1 MIPRHPQAGHDA
13 GVASGWQDF
22 TGMSDNPTPSRVRV
36 KVRSFS
42 EFFGKSKYP
51 FAVDTYQRG
60 FVWNDE
66 KIRQL
71 ADDLAGY
78 QKAHDPKPPYYMG
91 TVLVHF
97 HAKKKKR
104 FIIDG
109 QQRLTALCVLYRQ
122 LKDCLPDKCALTYS
136 PQSARRIRCAAG
148 IFREHLN
155 LPNVDIFQQIVF
167 TVISV
172 NRVDMAFTFFDT
184 QNNRGVPLH
193 ATDLLK
199 AYHLRAVDGE
209 TTERKEALQTLCAR
223 RWEDIQQGAPVMS
236 HDQEFAPSLFTKFLW
251 RARYWTGGRVV
262 YGGHDALMEEFQKQ
276 TWAPEGDHA
285 TIPLY
290 RSRNNRLGTALSLTR
305 DGHSEI
311 HTNRIS
317 LSPYAEDLPFAIRQ
331 PIHKGIGFFL
341 YADKYSALLRRLV
354 HEPTDA
360 KEMLCFREV
369 YEKLLMANSLFLRE
383 VFLLASLMYF
393 DQFDVEKLWEFSLW
407 LEHALG
413 AVRLEKQ
420 YVKYETA
427 QNFIKQDLKNPGN
440 LNLLDVIATGFRPEQ
455 VIGHLKTYH
464 THREIY
470 SSESIEV
477 GKGVQGNYKQAVL
490 AYFGQTKLISLGGKD
505 IWIANKLKRGA
516 E

>member
-1 MIPRHPQAGHDA
+1 
-13 GVASGWQDF
+13 
-22 TGMSDNPTPSRVRV
+22 MSDNPTQSPVRV
-36 KVRSFS
+36 NVRSFS
-42 EFFGKSKYP
+42 DLFGKSKHP

-71 ADDLAGY
+71 ADDLADY
-78 QKAHDPKPPYYMG
+78 QKAPDPKPPYYMG

-97 HAKKKKR
+97 HAQKKKR

-109 QQRLTALCVLYRQ
+109 QQRLTALCVLYQQ
-122 LKDCLPDKCALTYS
+122 LQGCLPEKCALTYS
-136 PQSARRIRCAAG
+136 PQSARRIRRAAG
-148 IFREHLN
+148 IFRDHLN
-155 LPNVDIFQQIVF
+155 LPNADIFQQIVF
-167 TVISV
+167 TVIRV
-172 NRVDMAFTFFDT
+172 NRVDLAFTFFDT

-199 AYHLRAVDGE
+199 AYHLRAVDGA

-223 RWEDIQQGAPVMS
+223 RWEGIQQGAPVMS

-251 RARYWTGGRVV
+251 RARYWTGGRVS

-276 TWAPEGDHA
+276 TWAPEGDNA

-317 LSPYAEDLPFAIRQ
+317 LSPNAEDLPFAIRQ

-354 HEPTDA
+354 HEPT
-360 KEMLCFREV
+360 ESSEVLRYRVV
-369 YEKLLMANSLFLRE
+369 YEKLLMANSIFLRE
-383 VFLLASLMYF
+383 IFLLASLMYF
-393 DQFDVEKLWEFSLW
+393 DQFEDERLWEFSLW

-413 AVRLEKQ
+413 AIRLDKQQVR
-420 YVKYETA
+420 YEAA
-427 QNFIKQDLKNPGN
+427 QNFVKQDPNNPGN
-440 LNLLDVIATGFRPEQ
+440 LNLLDVISTGFRPEQ
-455 VIGHLKTYH
+455 VIGHLKMH
-464 THREIY
+464 HAHSEIY
-470 SSESIEV
+470 ANESIEV
-477 GKGVQGNYKQAVL
+477 GKGVQGSYKQAVL
-490 AYFGQTKLISLGGKD
+490 AYFEQKKRTSLGGKNR
-505 IWIANKLKRGA
+505 WIVEKLKEGA
-516 E
+516 A